1 MQIHWPLVISTVC
14 QRVGLGM
21 FACAFLAN
29 LAFGTALPLNIVALA
44 TLALLAV
51 GGVASIFH
59 LQTPT
64 RFFNAFSNFGSHLT
78 QEALITPFLGIALLA
93 CGLSGFLY
101 DLGPATVVVEAAACI
116 LAAAF
121 LVCTGLAYQMRS
133 RPAWNTGFVLLLFLL
148 TAAEAGSIAACA
160 VCALTGAAVPLGLAV
175 STGVFFVAC
184 VAVQCAYLAR
194 MRHVGYGV
202 DVHVNEEPYKTVFY
216 AWLALGV
223 ACTGVGL
230 AAGLAAASGA
240 LLLAAVVASAL
251 GIVAWTVLFFKG
263 ACKVKM
269 FPMYPVDLN
278 LDM

>member
-21 FACAFLAN
+21 FACAFLASVA
-29 LAFGTALPLNIVALA
+29 LGVALPLNVVALA
-44 TLALLAV
+44 TLVLLAV
-51 GGVASIFH
+51 GGIASIFH

-93 CGLSGFLY
+93 CGLNGFFY
-101 DLGPATVVVEAAACI
+101 DLGPAAIAVAT
-116 LAAAF
+116 AAF
-121 LVCTGLAYQMRS
+121 LLAVAFLICTGLAYQMGS
-133 RPAWNTGFVLLLFLL
+133 RPAWNTGFVLGLFLL
-148 TAAEAGSIAACA
+148 TAAEAGSIAVCA
-160 VCALTGAAVPLGLAV
+160 VCALSGGAVPVAIAV
-175 STGVFFVAC
+175 ATIVLFVGC
-184 VAVQCAYLAR
+184 VAVQFAYVAR

-202 DVHVNEEPYKTVFY
+202 DVRVNEAPYKGVFS
-216 AWLALGV
+216 AWVVLGV
-223 ACTGVGL
+223 ACTGLGMLGGL
-230 AAGLAAASGA
+230 ALASGP
-240 LLLAAVVASAL
+240 LLLAALVLSAL